1 MDAEAGELKHK
12 GVVVRLEP
20 QPLKVL
26 LLLTTRPGQL
36 VTREEFRRFVWGEE
50 TFVDFDQGLNYCIKQ
65 IREALED
72 RVSRPQYIE
81 TLPKRGYRFVKPVD
95 IAFSSGKFVR
105 VSYNYHSPAG
115 LRIFLGLSLLGLLG
129 IALVL
134 PVLQLRPTG
143 FPSRS
148 MLVVLPF
155 QNYSGDLDSDP
166 LAFGLTEELTAELG
180 RVDSSRLGVIARTSA
195 MAFRDADKTVDEIAR
210 ELDVDFVLEG
220 SIRRE
225 KGVIRIAV
233 QLIRADDQT
242 HLWSQTYEREA
253 DDLLSLQT
261 AVAKEMTASILRSMG
276 FPSAPVR
283 VIPIP
288 PAAKEAYWKGLYLAQ
303 QGTKASLRRSLT
315 YFQTASK
322 IEPRMADAH
331 AAIGSSSLSLGE
343 IATAEEA
350 AHLALRLNEKHPE
363 ALRTLAIIALRRF
376 NWGKA
381 ETYFSR
387 ARAANPNDPETL
399 LHYANYLSATGRH
412 TEAITAVHNAIDL
425 DPLSLLVQGD
435 AGWHYFLAGR
445 FREAI
450 TQCKKA
456 LELAPDNPSQHW
468 LLGQSYTQMGR
479 PETAFEETLKFF
491 RLTTAN
497 PNLEPALRKTFRQ
510 GGLSAV
516 WNQLLSI
523 AEGADAAS
531 VPYIAYR
538 AAALAATLGETEL
551 AMSWIERATKSGSG
565 SVLFLGVDPR
575 FEGLRR
581 SSDFQAFQARLR
593 LTP

>member
-1 MDAEAGELKHK
+1 
-12 GVVVRLEP
+12 
-20 QPLKVL
+20 
-26 LLLTTRPGQL
+26 
-36 VTREEFRRFVWGEE
+36 
-50 TFVDFDQGLNYCIKQ
+50 
-65 IREALED
+65 
-72 RVSRPQYIE
+72 
-81 TLPKRGYRFVKPVD
+81 
-95 IAFSSGKFVR
+95 
-105 VSYNYHSPAG
+105 
-115 LRIFLGLSLLGLLG
+115 
-129 IALVL
+129 
-134 PVLQLRPTG
+134 
-143 FPSRS
+143 
-148 MLVVLPF
+148 
-155 QNYSGDLDSDP
+155 
-166 LAFGLTEELTAELG
+166 
-180 RVDSSRLGVIARTSA
+180 
-195 MAFRDADKTVDEIAR
+195 
-210 ELDVDFVLEG
+210 
-220 SIRRE
+220 
-225 KGVIRIAV
+225 
-233 QLIRADDQT
+233 
-242 HLWSQTYEREA
+242 
-253 DDLLSLQT
+253 
-261 AVAKEMTASILRSMG
+261 
-276 FPSAPVR
+276 
-283 VIPIP
+283 
-288 PAAKEAYWKGLYLAQ
+288 
-303 QGTKASLRRSLT
+303 
-315 YFQTASK
+315 
-322 IEPRMADAH
+322 MADAH